1 MVNERL
7 VKIKEDARYDVA
19 KFSKEFNNKY
29 GVYPVVMYK
38 IVNDNQNLKIVPI
51 DKVEKIVDRLIK
63 DYYGENYSIWLRKR
77 YKFLMEY
84 KQVMFKILYDMGYT
98 YSVLSKYFKY
108 AHCTILYSNN
118 TVNGYIKI
126 KDEKIINIYNQI
138 LYEINKES
146 GTFDIIQW
154 DDPGKTNP

>member
-63 DYYGENYSIWLRKR
+63 DY
-77 YKFLMEY
+77 M
-84 KQVMFKILYDMGYT
+84 V
-98 YSVLSKYFKY
+98 
-108 AHCTILYSNN
+108 
-118 TVNGYIKI
+118 
-126 KDEKIINIYNQI
+126 KIIQ
-138 LYEINKES
+138 S
-146 GTFDIIQW
+146 G
-154 DDPGKTNP
+154 